1 MWTDATFMRRRSC
14 AKGSGATAVGGVIG
28 SRKLAFDLWGDTV
41 NVASRLEG
49 LSQPGRI
56 LVREATWDLVRDKF
70 QCEAQADSELRGHA
84 TVRTYSILGPAR
96 AAEKSR

>member
-1 MWTDATFMRRRSC
+1 MRRRSC

-70 QCEAQADSELRGHA
+70 QCEAQADSPVRGHA
-84 TVRTYSILGPAR
+84 TVRTYSIVGR
-96 AAEKSR
+96 AAAVEAAL